1 MSTPGSAAR
10 PAHPLEDPRFREA
23 LTRMVRRSVPE
34 SDAEDIVQTAIAE
47 ALVAGKRDDDPDA
60 LRRWVWGV
68 ARHKVVDHFRRRR
81 RLADELPDVAGED
94 ASQGE
99 LDLLRWARR
108 ELPEGENAEETLRWM
123 LREAEGE
130 TLETIAEESNLPAPR
145 VRKRVSRL
153 REHFRARW
161 SGQAAAL
168 LALGVVV
175 VVLVVVA
182 LRKRTDDIAKDQPA
196 PSLSAPTPGP
206 REVAAEKRRAAF
218 ERCGAG
224 AFRPCLDLFDEAR
237 GLDPAGD
244 EAEAVQRA
252 RKAATDALEQRVAPV
267 PTKAVQLE
275 KPRGMGSDLGSSKS
289 RGPSGYRGRRSGRSL
304 FAPPRSPCA
313 RSAARSPAPANA
325 TAWLSLASTSASFP
339 VLCSTQPRPNVS
351 PPSATAR
358 ATLEAR

>member
-23 LTRMVRRSVPE
+23 LTRMVRRRVPE
-34 SDAEDIVQTAIAE
+34 SDAEDIVQTAIPE

-267 PTKAVQLE
+267 PTSSALPSPKNVTPPPTSVPQKLAPDPSARPTPVQTEAPPAKPAPPAPKAGPMNKKAVQLE
-275 KPRGMGSDLGSSKS
+275 KPSGMGSDLGSSK
-289 RGPSGYRGRRSGRSL
+289 
-304 FAPPRSPCA
+304 
-313 RSAARSPAPANA
+313 
-325 TAWLSLASTSASFP
+325 
-339 VLCSTQPRPNVS
+339 
-351 PPSATAR
+351 
-358 ATLEAR
+358 

>member
-23 LTRMVRRSVPE
+23 LTRMVRRRVPE

-267 PTKAVQLE
+267 PTSSALPSPKFVTPPPTSVPQKLAPDPSARPAPVQTEAPPAKPAPPAPKAGPMNKKAVQLE
-275 KPRGMGSDLGSSKS
+275 KPSGMGSDLGSSK
-289 RGPSGYRGRRSGRSL
+289 
-304 FAPPRSPCA
+304 
-313 RSAARSPAPANA
+313 
-325 TAWLSLASTSASFP
+325 
-339 VLCSTQPRPNVS
+339 
-351 PPSATAR
+351 
-358 ATLEAR
+358 

>member
-23 LTRMVRRSVPE
+23 LTRMVRRRVPE

-196 PSLSAPTPGP
+196 PSVSAVTPGP

-224 AFRPCLDLFDEAR
+224 AFRPCLDLFDEAK

-252 RKAATDALEQRVAPV
+252 RRAATDALLQRDVAPV
-267 PTKAVQLE
+267 PTSSAAPSPKNEVTPPPTWAPQKLAPDPSARPAPVQTEAPPAKPVPPTKGPANKKAALE
-275 KPRGMGSDLGSSKS
+275 KPSWPGSSK
-289 RGPSGYRGRRSGRSL
+289 
-304 FAPPRSPCA
+304 
-313 RSAARSPAPANA
+313 
-325 TAWLSLASTSASFP
+325 
-339 VLCSTQPRPNVS
+339 
-351 PPSATAR
+351 
-358 ATLEAR
+358 